1 MSDEI
6 TAAEL
11 EGRLVSICLGGPL
24 TGLPRRD
31 RDKAILLA
39 SATLWMDPDTVY
51 SEAEVNGR
59 LRSWLSEVCPSL
71 GLDFVTLR
79 RELVDRNYLDRDDS
93 GRHYA
98 PGRGPV
104 SWRFADDVGGLD
116 PCETVN
122 RAVAEKAERKRAYL
136 ERDRDPSAG

>member
-11 EGRLVSICLGGPL
+11 EERLVSICLGGPL

-39 SATLWMDPDTVY
+39 SATLWMDPDSVY
-51 SEAEVNGR
+51 SEAEVNER
-59 LRSWLSEVCPSL
+59 LQSWLSEVCPSL

-104 SWRFADDVGGLD
+104 SWRFADDVGRLD
-116 PCETVN
+116 PRQTIT
-122 RAVAEKAERKRAYL
+122 RGITEKSERKKAYL
-136 ERDRDPSAG
+136 ERGRDRPAG